1 MDDAPAGLPQG
12 GPAALPAAADKAAS
26 GPEQDAAEGWHGRL
40 SLRFKG
46 VISLFVVVAYVAVIA
61 ALVTSERAKLLSI
74 VQELEQV
81 HRQEEQVVQI
91 RMLLA
96 RAIMTANEN
105 YYAPQT
111 ELTAKQLLLETAP
124 LENLLATLSLRYPDT
139 RPAFHRLQL
148 IAREI
153 AERPSRGVVAELRA
167 ELHRMVIQF
176 DVLAKALRD
185 KKEKVLATYQGT
197 HDKVTLETLSFVF
210 LGIVVFGAVVTIFFT
225 RLTWDIRRAAARAMA
240 VVKGYRGRPLEV
252 TRGDEIGGLM
262 DAINRMQRELRERES
277 RLEMSR
283 QQQLHQEKMAAVG
296 SLASAIA
303 HEINNPIMAIAG
315 VAQTIV
321 EHCPKDRE
329 GDGCS
334 VDCHPNM
341 ILEHTRRIAQ
351 ITRQIAE
358 FSVPQSAEPQLVDLN
373 GLIRNTC
380 NFIRFDK
387 RLRRIDIKLDLDSQL
402 PAVHAVADHLTQVI
416 LNLLVNAADALETIT
431 DRRPEVHVMTCSRD
445 ERLEIVV
452 VDNGTGM
459 DAETLSRACDE
470 FFTTKSR
477 GKGSGLGLFLCKTL
491 VEQDRG
497 ELSIQSEPGVG
508 TKVVVSFPA
517 DPLDDEKEGS

>member
-1 MDDAPAGLPQG
+1 MSERRFDADDDARVVQDNAPA
-12 GPAALPAAADKAAS
+12 
-26 GPEQDAAEGWHGRL
+26 GWHGRL

-46 VISLFVVVAYVAVIA
+46 VISLFVVVAYVGIVAV
-61 ALVTSERAKLLSI
+61 LVTSEREHLLNI
-74 VQELEQV
+74 VQDLEQI
-81 HRQEEQVVQI
+81 HRQEEELVQV

-96 RAIMTANEN
+96 RAIMTANES

-111 ELTAKQLLLETAP
+111 EMAAKQLLLETAP
-124 LENLLATLSLRYPDT
+124 LENLLATVSLRYPET
-139 RPAFHRLQL
+139 RQSFHRLQR

-153 AERPSRGVVAELRA
+153 AEQPTRGVLAELRA
-167 ELHRMVIQF
+167 ELHRIVVQF
-176 DVLAKALRD
+176 DALANALRIR
-185 KKEKVLATYQGT
+185 KEKILSTYQVT
-197 HDKVTLETLSFVF
+197 HDKVTLQTLSFVF

-262 DAINRMQRELRERES
+262 EAINRMQRELRERET

-283 QQQLHQEKMAAVG
+283 QQQLHKEKMAAVG
-296 SLASAIA
+296 SLASTIA

-315 VAQTIV
+315 VAQAIA
-321 EHCPKDRE
+321 ERCPKGSDNPV
-329 GDGCS
+329 CS
-334 VDCHPNM
+334 ADCHPEL

-358 FSVPQSAEPQLVDLN
+358 FSLPQSAEPQLVDMN

-387 RLRRIDIKLDLDSQL
+387 RFQRIDIKLDLDNQL
-402 PAVHAVADHLTQVI
+402 PAAFAVADHLTQVMI
-416 LNLLVNAADALETIT
+416 NVLVNAADALEAVVG
-431 DRRPEVHVMTCSRD
+431 RRPEVRVMTRRRG
-445 ERLEIVV
+445 ERLEIAV
-452 VDNGTGM
+452 VDNGEGM
-459 DAETLSRACDE
+459 DSETLKQACDE

-491 VEQDRG
+491 VEQDHG

-508 TKVVVSFPA
+508 TQVIISFPA
-517 DPLDDEKEGS
+517 DQEYNEER